1 VRRTKFCARSTRSKL
16 STGAGGAL
24 CAREVIEQVLLGLTK
39 LTPAEA
45 GVDRRP
51 R

>member
-1 VRRTKFCARSTRSKL
+1 MSSLLGRAEFFTS
-16 STGAGGAL
+16 
-24 CAREVIEQVLLGLTK
+24 AREVIEQVLLGLTK

-45 GVDRRP
+45 GVLMRRVDRRP